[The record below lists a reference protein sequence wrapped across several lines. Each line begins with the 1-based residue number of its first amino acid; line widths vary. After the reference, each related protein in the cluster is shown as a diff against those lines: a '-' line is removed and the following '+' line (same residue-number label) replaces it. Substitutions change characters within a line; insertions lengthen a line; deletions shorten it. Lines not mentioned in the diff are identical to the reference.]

1 VSANVRAETKTQI
14 EQENVTAEF
23 SAELAPAIS
32 RYLVWIG
39 ATAAVLLVATWMF
52 ARQYTQLLGAAL
64 VISPVCVA
72 GGLYP
77 TLDKKGRR
85 RMGFHLLFG
94 ACMIPLFGIPILLP
108 DIAPA
113 VGIGYLLVLTAVHLL
128 VGNKDARWFSAWG
141 IVSIVASLVL
151 AETLSP
157 QWFVPID
164 RTLGTVLN
172 AVFGAIILF
181 AGVLIVRIT
190 VSQQENA
197 FGRARQISTSAEER
211 AAREQAQREYLQT
224 TVRRYVEYEGEVA
237 QGNLQSRLAI
247 TENGQG
253 KDDPLVVLGKQLNTT
268 TEAMQAMIAQIRDA
282 ASALSKQ
289 GTEILATTTQQTSG
303 AAEQSAAI
311 SQATT
316 TVDEIK
322 TIAEQLMNRSQAV
335 ADTAQRTVDVSR
347 VGQETVNE
355 AVAGM
360 AQIKTRVDVIEENI
374 LALSERTQQIG
385 EIIDTV
391 NAIATQSNMLA
402 LNAAVEAAR
411 AGEEGKGFAVVAQ
424 EVRDLAERSTQATA
438 QVKTILSDIQKATNA
453 TGMATEEGKKGVDT
467 GVQLVSQVGE
477 AIGQL
482 AMAIDQSAQS
492 AQQMAVGGQQ
502 QVTGVHQIATAM
514 QNINQV
520 TMQTVASTRQAERS
534 AQELSDLARALAEIV
549 EKYQI

>member
-1 VSANVRAETKTQI
+1 
-14 EQENVTAEF
+14 
-23 SAELAPAIS
+23 
-32 RYLVWIG
+32 
-39 ATAAVLLVATWMF
+39 
-52 ARQYTQLLGAAL
+52 
-64 VISPVCVA
+64 
-72 GGLYP
+72 
-77 TLDKKGRR
+77 
-85 RMGFHLLFG
+85 
-94 ACMIPLFGIPILLP
+94 
-108 DIAPA
+108 
-113 VGIGYLLVLTAVHLL
+113 
-128 VGNKDARWFSAWG
+128 
-141 IVSIVASLVL
+141 
-151 AETLSP
+151 
-157 QWFVPID
+157 
-164 RTLGTVLN
+164 
-172 AVFGAIILF
+172 
-181 AGVLIVRIT
+181 
-190 VSQQENA
+190 
-197 FGRARQISTSAEER
+197 
-211 AAREQAQREYLQT
+211 
-224 TVRRYVEYEGEVA
+224 
-237 QGNLQSRLAI
+237 
-247 TENGQG
+247 
-253 KDDPLVVLGKQLNTT
+253 
-268 TEAMQAMIAQIRDA
+268 
-282 ASALSKQ
+282 
-289 GTEILATTTQQTSG
+289 
-303 AAEQSAAI
+303 
-311 SQATT
+311 
-316 TVDEIK
+316 
-322 TIAEQLMNRSQAV
+322 
-335 ADTAQRTVDVSR
+335 
-347 VGQETVNE
+347 
-355 AVAGM
+355 
-360 AQIKTRVDVIEENI
+360 VIEENI